1 MQAHSDEEL
10 EEWNERYQWR
20 KMKKDLAK
28 SRDLLSSIDILLDEY
43 NSSSNKTSVVSIIR
57 TFK

>member
-1 MQAHSDEEL
+1 
-10 EEWNERYQWR
+10 
-20 KMKKDLAK
+20 MKKDMAK

>member
-10 EEWNERYQWR
+10 EEWNERYRWR
-20 KMKKDLAK
+20 MMKKDMAK
-28 SRDLLSSIDILLDEY
+28 SRDLFSSIDILLDEY

>member
-10 EEWNERYQWR
+10 EEWNERYRWR
-20 KMKKDLAK
+20 MMKKDMAK
-28 SRDLLSSIDILLDEY
+28 SRDLFCSIDILLDEY